1 VEAPT
6 IGSVILASL
15 LLKLGGYG
23 ILRYLLPLTSHIS
36 SFYIPVVYSVS
47 LLSVLYATTIC
58 FRMIDLKKVI
68 AYSSI
73 AHMNIVVI
81 GLFSFNTY
89 GVVGAIVMMLSHA
102 ITSSALF
109 LLIGLLY
116 DRFNTRLIRYY
127 GGLAQLLPL

>member
-1 VEAPT
+1 M
-6 IGSVILASL
+6 
-15 LLKLGGYG
+15 
-23 ILRYLLPLTSHIS
+23 LRYLVPLTSHIS
-36 SFYIPVVYSVS
+36 GYFIPVVYSVS
-47 LLSVLYATTIC
+47 LLSILYASVIC

-73 AHMNIVVI
+73 AHMNIVII

-89 GVVGAIVMMLSHA
+89 GIIGGILLMLSHG

-109 LLIGLLY
+109 LLLGLLY

-127 GGLAQLLPL
+127 GGLAFLLPL